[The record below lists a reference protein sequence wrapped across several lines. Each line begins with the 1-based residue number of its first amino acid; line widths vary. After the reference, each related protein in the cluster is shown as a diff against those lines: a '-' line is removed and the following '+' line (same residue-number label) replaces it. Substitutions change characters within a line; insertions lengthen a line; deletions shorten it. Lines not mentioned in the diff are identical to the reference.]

1 MIGKVYII
9 KNDMNYYL
17 NNSIH
22 YLGTLETMNVVD
34 KIAEDTIVFHQIHK
48 RIWPAAQRDATF
60 WSHLTNV
67 PDEENKSE
75 DSPHIWATVNNSVE
89 LPSHPVCF

>member
-1 MIGKVYII
+1 
-9 KNDMNYYL
+9 MN
-17 NNSIH
+17 I
-22 YLGTLETMNVVD
+22 VD

-60 WSHLTNV
+60 WSHLTHV
-67 PDEENKSE
+67 PDEEDKSE

-89 LPSHPVCF
+89 LSTHPVCINI